1 MNSKYAILLS
11 TVVFPGI
18 VQSAALDGYVS
29 YSSVAHARHSS
40 DVLYGERHVLLYR
53 EGRVAERVVLD
64 TCRYGSAF
72 RRKLVSYPNL
82 LVPDFLLEDA
92 ANGMREGIRERS
104 GDPRTNA
111 PRTVFYR
118 ERGGE
123 AEKSGPL
130 PAAEGLVADAGF
142 DEFVPTH

>member
-1 MNSKYAILLS
+1 MNSIYAILLS
-11 TVVFPGI
+11 TLVFPKI
-18 VQSAALDGYVS
+18 VLSAALDGYVS
-29 YSSVAHARHSS
+29 YLSVAHARRSS

-53 EGRVAERVVLD
+53 EGRCGTRGLGYVPLRIGLQ
-64 TCRYGSAF
+64 
-72 RRKLVSYPNL
+72 RKLVSYPNL

-111 PRTVFYR
+111 PRTMFYR

-123 AEKSGPL
+123 ADKSGPL
-130 PAAEGLVADAGF
+130 PAAEGLVAHAGF